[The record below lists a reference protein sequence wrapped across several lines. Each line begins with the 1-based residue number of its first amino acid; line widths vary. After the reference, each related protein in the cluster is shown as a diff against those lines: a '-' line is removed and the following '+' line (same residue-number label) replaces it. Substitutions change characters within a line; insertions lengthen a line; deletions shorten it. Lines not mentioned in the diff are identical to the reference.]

1 MILLKL
7 LISSGLIFMTATAFY
22 PDEASSKLLNYIKPK
37 HYDIKLIPFI
47 EGQIFYGESN
57 ISINI
62 LYETQHINL
71 YSEKLCISSMLLNAN
86 LEESDKENKYIVYK
100 PIYTQNIE
108 TPILDIYFKDKLP
121 PGNYTLNI
129 KYTGSV
135 ANDGGLEIFSVGGH
149 NKNITWLAAT
159 IFRATGARRLFP
171 GWDKPDLKATF
182 NISVMHYNQYMVL
195 SNMPVQRM
203 ENRQHKMMWTYFD
216 ITPAMST
223 YLATIIMTDLY
234 RIYSTS
240 GDVSM
245 WCRLYTA
252 SHLMFAADVAG
263 NITLFLENEWK
274 RFPNISKAEHV
285 AFPNFEKE
293 IMVHLG
299 IILYR

>member
-7 LISSGLIFMTATAFY
+7 LISSGLIFMTAMAFY

-71 YSEKLCISSMLLNAN
+71 YSEKLCISSILLNAN
-86 LEESDKENKYIVYK
+86 LEESDKENKYMVYK

-149 NKNITWLAAT
+149 NKNIT
-159 IFRATGARRLFP
+159 
-171 GWDKPDLKATF
+171 
-182 NISVMHYNQYMVL
+182 
-195 SNMPVQRM
+195 
-203 ENRQHKMMWTYFD
+203 
-216 ITPAMST
+216 
-223 YLATIIMTDLY
+223 
-234 RIYSTS
+234 
-240 GDVSM
+240 
-245 WCRLYTA
+245 
-252 SHLMFAADVAG
+252 
-263 NITLFLENEWK
+263 
-274 RFPNISKAEHV
+274 
-285 AFPNFEKE
+285 
-293 IMVHLG
+293 
-299 IILYR
+299 